1 MNWLRDASI
10 KRKLLVIMMLTSL
23 AVLLVASA
31 SFLSYEQYRFRRG
44 IVQDLATLADVI
56 GANSTAAL
64 TFGDRS
70 AAMDTLSALR
80 AEPHVVSAQIL
91 GKDAR
96 VFATYRRDEK
106 NASEPPPAP
115 PPGGHEF
122 GADHL
127 AVSRP
132 IFLAQEMVGSVSLW
146 SDLEEGRSR
155 LRQYSLIAGVV
166 MLASGLMA
174 LLLSTRLQR
183 VISLPIQG
191 LARTV
196 NQVSLEKNYTLRA
209 VKHGEDETGIL
220 IDGFN
225 EMLEQIQARE
235 AALFHAQEQLER
247 RVEERTK
254 QLQIEIIE
262 REQAQL
268 DLDRLNEELELRVHR
283 RTAELQAANKELA
296 AFSYSVSHDL
306 RAPLRKID
314 GFSKALLQDYGQTL
328 DPQAREYL
336 NWVRESSQ
344 QMAQLIDDL
353 LNLSK
358 ITRSEMRRESVDLT
372 ALARG
377 IGAELRQRQPERD
390 VSLVVQEGLTANGDS
405 HLLKIA
411 LQNLLG
417 NAWKFTEK
425 RADPRIEF
433 GTLPDAPGRTLFVR
447 DNGAGFDMAYSDK
460 LFGPFQRLHSHDEFE
475 GTGVGLATVQRIVT
489 RHGGRI
495 WAEASVGQGATF
507 FFTL

>member
-1 MNWLRDASI
+1 MPWLRDASI

-44 IVQDLATLADVI
+44 IVRDLATLADVI

-64 TFGDRS
+64 AFGDRS
-70 AAMDTLSALR
+70 AAIDTLSALR
-80 AEPHVVSAQIL
+80 AEPRVVLAQIHD
-91 GKDAR
+91 KDSR
-96 VFATYRRDEK
+96 VFATYRRDGK
-106 NASEPPPAP
+106 TAPALSLAP

-132 IFLAQEMVGSVSLW
+132 ILLAEEMVGSVSLW
-146 SDLEEGRSR
+146 SDLEEGRAR
-155 LRQYSLIAGVV
+155 LRQYSLIAGLVV
-166 MLASGLMA
+166 LGSGLMA
-174 LLLSTRLQR
+174 LVLSTRLQR

-209 VKHGEDETGIL
+209 AKHGEDETGIL

-225 EMLEQIQARE
+225 GMLEQIQARE
-235 AALFHAQEQLER
+235 AALFQAQEQLER

-254 QLQIEIIE
+254 QLQVEIVE

-268 DLDRLNEELELRVHR
+268 ELDRLNEELELRVQR
-283 RTAELQAANKELA
+283 RTAELEAANKELA

-314 GFSKALLQDYGQTL
+314 GFSKALLQDYGKAL

-336 NWVRESSQ
+336 DWVRESSQ

-358 ITRSEMRRESVDLT
+358 ITRSEMRRECVDLT
-372 ALARG
+372 ALALAV
-377 IGAELRQRQPERD
+377 GAELRQRQPERD
-390 VSLVVQEGLTANGDS
+390 VSLVVEEGLTTDGDPQ
-405 HLLKIA
+405 LLKIA

-417 NAWKFTEK
+417 NSWKFTGK
-425 RADPRIEF
+425 RRDPRIEF
-433 GTLPDAPGRTLFVR
+433 RVLPDGPSRAFFVR

-460 LFGPFQRLHSHDEFE
+460 LFGPFQRLHSHEEFE

-495 WAEASVGQGATF
+495 WAEASVGQGATV